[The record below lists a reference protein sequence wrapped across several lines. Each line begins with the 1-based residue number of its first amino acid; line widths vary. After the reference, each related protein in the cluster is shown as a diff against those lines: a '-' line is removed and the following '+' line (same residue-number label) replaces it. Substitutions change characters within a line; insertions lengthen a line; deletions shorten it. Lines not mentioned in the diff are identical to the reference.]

1 MSISGICAYLIRA
14 LAFAAAM
21 GAIYCLALRIC
32 KKRVRKMGLLCIM
45 YLSAVTEIIALRFGM
60 PPVERE
66 LQLVP
71 LQTTLSALQ
80 AGAWP
85 FIYHVGGNLV
95 WFVPLG
101 VFIQLRFPDRSP
113 LRALGLGALLSAAL
127 EALQFALSTGMTDID
142 DVLLNALGALLGA
155 CAVRILRRQGL
166 LRSESPALRIQ

>member
-85 FIYHVGGNLV
+85 FIYHVGGNLA

-101 VFIQLRFPDRSP
+101 VFIQLPRSQSAP
-113 LRALGLGALLSAAL
+113 RAG
-127 EALQFALSTGMTDID
+127 TGR
-142 DVLLNALGALLGA
+142 A
-155 CAVRILRRQGL
+155 AVRRAGGAPIRAVHRHDGYRR
-166 LRSESPALRIQ
+166 RSSQCIGCAAGRVCGANSAPTGAFAF

>member
-85 FIYHVGGNLV
+85 FIYHVGGNLA

-113 LRALGLGALLSAAL
+113 LRALVSAAL

>member
-85 FIYHVGGNLV
+85 FIYHVGGNLA

-113 LRALGLGALLSAAL
+113 LGALLSAAL